1 MQVHFDSSRS
11 RDCHDF
17 SSYSALTNRLM
28 YPAARSQST
37 PSLDGGPLRLASMD
51 MAGLL
56 LLQLTRPPGASARS
70 LRHGRV
76 DAMFVSVLD
85 SGQVIL
91 DIGKQRIV
99 QNTGDIIVWNAD
111 QPHEWRYPEGM
122 SSTCVRLPRHW
133 PCPAAPDNLGN
144 RVLHGTSPRG
154 GLIATMVRQIAGLP
168 APDSAQMALHL
179 RCSLLHVLYASLADD
194 PPRETGRLADARQ
207 SMRARLDDPELTPSQ
222 VARDLG
228 MSLRSLARLFAAEG
242 STPSR
247 WLWNE
252 RLNLARRLL
261 EVDGT
266 QRVTDVALACGFT
279 SFSHFSRAFRKAHG
293 MAPSALLNR
302 AGGGWP

>member
-11 RDCHDF
+11 RDRDDF
-17 SSYSALTNRLM
+17 ASYSALTNRLM

-37 PSLDGGPLRLASMD
+37 PCRDSLLRLASRD

-70 LRHGRV
+70 PLHGRA

-91 DIGKQRIV
+91 DIGKERMV

-111 QPHEWRYPEGM
+111 QAHEWHYPQGM

-133 PCPAAPDNLGN
+133 PCQAAPDTLDN
-144 RVLHGTSPRG
+144 RVLHGASPRG
-154 GLIATMVRQIAGLP
+154 GLVAAMVRQIAGLP
-168 APDSAQMALHL
+168 ASDSAQMALDL
-179 RCSLLHVLYASLADD
+179 RCSLLHVLYASLSDGA
-194 PPRETGRLADARQ
+194 PQEPGRLADAKQ
-207 SMRARLDDPELTPSQ
+207 SMRARLDDPQLTPAQ
-222 VARDLG
+222 VARGLG

-252 RLNLARRLL
+252 RLEHARRLL
-261 EVDGT
+261 QVDGAR
-266 QRVTDVALACGFT
+266 RVTDVALACGFT
-279 SFSHFSRAFRKAHG
+279 SFSHFSRAFHKRHG
-293 MAPSALLNR
+293 MAPSTLLNR
-302 AGGGWP
+302 AGD